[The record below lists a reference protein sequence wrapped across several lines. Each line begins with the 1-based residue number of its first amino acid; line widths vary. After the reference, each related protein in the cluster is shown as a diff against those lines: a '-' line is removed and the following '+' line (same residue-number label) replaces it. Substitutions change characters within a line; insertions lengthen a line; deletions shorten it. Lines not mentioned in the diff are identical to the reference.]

1 MNERGRLSASLADL
15 QALVHPD
22 DLAGALRTICTRYGV
37 SHMTFLVVR
46 TGGSPQVSPYFCST
60 YPADWI
66 RTYLA
71 NDYFTIDPVIDVAR
85 WGLLPVDWSALDQQ
99 SPRRKRLFGKA
110 FANGIGPNGLTIPVR
125 GPDGERCLFSISSDL
140 SKSDWSAICT
150 SALHDLHIL
159 SYYLHEKV
167 LAVSG
172 LRRPILSRDLSGR
185 ERQCLQLLASG
196 KIYKQIAAI
205 LGISE
210 SAVRLYVRKAR
221 RKLSVT
227 TSHHAVARASYLELI
242 DI

>member
-15 QALVHPD
+15 HGLVHPD
-22 DLAGALRTICTRYGV
+22 ELAGALHTIRTRYGV

-46 TGGSPQVSPYFCST
+46 TGGGPQVSPYFCST

-85 WGLLPVDWSALDQQ
+85 WGLLPVDWSALDQ
-99 SPRRKRLFGKA
+99 RTLGAERLFDEA

-125 GPDGERCLFSISSDL
+125 GANGERCLFSITSDL
-140 SKSDWSAICT
+140 SKSDWSALCASI
-150 SALHDLHIL
+150 LHDLHIL

-167 LAVSG
+167 LAVSN
-172 LRRPILSRDLSGR
+172 LRQPALLRGLSGR

-196 KIYKQIAAI
+196 KIYKQIAAT

-221 RKLSVT
+221 RKLSAT

-242 DI
+242 EV